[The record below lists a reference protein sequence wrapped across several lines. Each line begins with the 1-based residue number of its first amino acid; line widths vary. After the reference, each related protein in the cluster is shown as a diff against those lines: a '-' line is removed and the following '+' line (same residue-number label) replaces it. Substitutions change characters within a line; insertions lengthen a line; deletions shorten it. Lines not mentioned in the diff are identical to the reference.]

1 MPYFNLNL
9 FGRNDRSKASLSK
22 ARPFASL
29 FIVAAFGTLAT
40 LQSQQL
46 WAEDASTSAAA
57 RDVLRRHCVRCHSGE
72 GSEGGDFDVMDV
84 LSLKE
89 SELID
94 TSDADESYLLSR
106 IVDGDMPPASIRKR
120 RPVEDSEIET
130 LRKWISDGADDFQGE
145 AARERI
151 QVANV
156 LDAVISDLRKTP
168 HDQRQYLRYFTM
180 HQLHNTPGILSRDLT
195 LYRAGLSKALN
206 SLSWHPRIVLP
217 REVKVTGSDD
227 GVLYAMDI
235 RRLKW
240 SDEIWNRIQ
249 QAYPY
254 GVSFVGSDD
263 EIMQQRADELEHLTN
278 VSIPLIRADWFVS
291 TATRGNLYYQILD
304 LPRNELQLLKQLDV
318 DVDAAFAQPHSDVIA
333 RAGFSRSG
341 VSAQNRLVERL
352 VGSTGV
358 YWRSFDFGPDAG
370 RGNLNRFPL
379 GPVSAKSTFNRFA
392 FVHDGGEIIFA
403 LPNGLHAYLLVDGAG
418 ERITLGPIQVVADA
432 LRTSGTPLIANAV
445 SCFACHKHGMIDVND
460 TMRNG
465 SVVEGEALRHLRK
478 LHPERA
484 VMDELVQSDRS
495 EYLVSLKKAIGTYVL
510 DEKHDSIEQVDEPV
524 GHVARQHRLVF
535 LNLETVAA
543 ELDVTPEKLVQ
554 LAGSRNLRRLGLEGL
569 TRDGLISRSE
579 WEATD
584 KGVSLMQQLA
594 RLIRLTPITPL

>member
-1 MPYFNLNL
+1 MSQNILNQ
-9 FGRNDRSKASLSK
+9 FGRNDRATFSMFTLLQ
-22 ARPFASL
+22 PV
-29 FIVAAFGTLAT
+29 VAAVALGLLCT
-40 LQSQQL
+40 LQPQQL
-46 WAEDASTSAAA
+46 QAQDASTSAAA

-89 SELID
+89 DDLID
-94 TSDADESYLLSR
+94 TSNADESYLLSR

-120 RPVEDSEIET
+120 QPVEDSEIET
-130 LRKWISDGADDFQGE
+130 LRKWITDGADDFQGE
-145 AARERI
+145 AARERVE
-151 QVANV
+151 VAGV

-168 HDQRQYLRYFTM
+168 HDQRQYLRYFTL

-206 SLSWHPRIVLP
+206 SLSWHPRIILP
-217 REVKVTGSDD
+217 REVKVSGSDD
-227 GVLYAMDI
+227 GLLYAVDI

-240 SDEIWNRIQ
+240 NDEIWNRIER
-249 QAYPY
+249 AYPY

-263 EIMQQRADELEHLTN
+263 EVMQQRADELEHLTS
-278 VSIPLIRADWFVS
+278 VSIPIVRADWFVA

-304 LPRNELQLLKQLDV
+304 LPQNEKQLLTQMDV
-318 DVDAAFAQPHSDVIA
+318 DVDAAFDKPHSDVIA

-352 VGSTGV
+352 VGSTGI

-379 GPVSAKSTFNRFA
+379 GPVSEKSKFNRFA

-403 LPNGLHAYLLVDGAG
+403 LPNGLHAYLLVDGKG
-418 ERITLGPIQVVADA
+418 DRITLGPIQVVADA

-495 EYLVSLKKAIGTYVL
+495 EYLVSLKKAIGPFVL
-510 DEKHDSIEQVDEPV
+510 GENQDSIEQVDEPI
-524 GHVARQHRLVF
+524 GQVARQHRLVF
-535 LNLETVAA
+535 LNLDTIAA
-543 ELDVTPEKLVQ
+543 ELDVTPEKLVE